1 MSIAN
6 LYGKTPNT
14 LAAINPALASKEYIP
29 GGIMLSSPIFAP
41 AAGFNASEVAG
52 EDGRKVK
59 LYYTKIGNQVTIT
72 CRMYIVDPA
81 VANVVGDATIY
92 IEGLNASGLFS
103 AANLGPDIAAQI
115 TNDIQ
120 VKDNNVAGAIDP
132 VDLRIPGL
140 FVNATNGT
148 TTFASIR
155 VGEIRINSTAV
166 AGSNL
171 VLDSQYYSG
180 SISFLATN
188 SAIVV

>member
-72 CRMYIVDPA
+72 CRMYLVWPMWVQRPSTKKDQSW
-81 VANVVGDATIY
+81 
-92 IEGLNASGLFS
+92 NASHTKYL
-103 AANLGPDIAAQI
+103 Q
-115 TNDIQ
+115 
-120 VKDNNVAGAIDP
+120 
-132 VDLRIPGL
+132 
-140 FVNATNGT
+140 
-148 TTFASIR
+148 
-155 VGEIRINSTAV
+155 EI
-166 AGSNL
+166 
-171 VLDSQYYSG
+171 YH
-180 SISFLATN
+180 
-188 SAIVV
+188 